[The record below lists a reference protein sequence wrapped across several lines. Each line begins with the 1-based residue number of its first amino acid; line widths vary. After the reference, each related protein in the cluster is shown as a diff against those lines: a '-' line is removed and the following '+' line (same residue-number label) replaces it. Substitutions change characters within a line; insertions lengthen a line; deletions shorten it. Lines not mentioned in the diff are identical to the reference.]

1 MKGAFIS
8 GTGTGVGKTFVTRG
22 LAAALRSR
30 GEHVAALKPIETGF
44 GDPAQSDAHALAH
57 ACGHPELRDQPG
69 FYRAPPPLAPW
80 AATLEGHP
88 ACPPLASLVRDIV
101 AAGQGADTVLVEG
114 AGGLFVPLD
123 ARHTTADLIHA
134 LGLSLVLVAPDQL
147 GVLSHALTAFDCAE
161 RRGLR
166 VLAFVLVAPAD
177 DVRDPSVATNRR
189 ILLERLPVPVISFP
203 RVRDDDTELA
213 EAAVAGGLV
222 HLVRS
227 VRSPV

>member
-22 LAAALRSR
+22 LAAALTSR
-30 GEHVAALKPIETGF
+30 GERVAALKPIETGF
-44 GDPAQSDAHALAH
+44 VDAERSDAHALAL
-57 ACGHPELRDQPG
+57 ACGRPELRDAVG
-69 FYRAPPPLAPW
+69 FYRATPPLAPW

-88 ACPPLASLVRDIV
+88 ACPPLATLVRDIM

-123 ARHTTADLIHA
+123 ARHTVADLVQA
-134 LGLSLVLVAPDQL
+134 LDLPLVLVGSDQL

-166 VLAFVLVAPAD
+166 VLAFVLVAPPD
-177 DVRDPSVATNRR
+177 DARDPSVATNRR

-203 RVRDDDTELA
+203 RVRDDDAELA
-213 EAAVAGGLV
+213 QAAVAGGLS

-227 VRSPV
+227 VRSRV